1 MPISKRILATAT
13 LVALIGACGKTLSVQ
28 VRRPGLDNLMAR
40 HRVALSQLYVVL
52 EIPDAEA
59 VVHEEFKYRPTWQE
73 TSVANPRIDGP
84 ALGRALM
91 SKYGEAGIKSS
102 GYQLS
107 GPGSNLDQITRLFS
121 PAGILY
127 VTLEPVKTATTKTE
141 AKDKK
146 GQSVS
151 RWIAS
156 VALSGQI
163 RLVAADGAAIL
174 PPSRFSVSISGEI
187 ERENNATAW
196 FDEKKAQLWEE
207 ASDKI
212 VRAAAP
218 RPSWNPRDLKRVILP
233 SKKNAKIGQG
243 FDSAQKGDWPGAEK
257 LWKEAVADEDHPLA
271 HHNLAVYDERENRF
285 DDALGHYKNAKA
297 AFERARSRIEGHWI
311 LFPSAWDEAM
321 ADLGLINEDKLIGA
335 QPVKSDKEGVDWF
348 NRDIAVLPFNNE
360 SNLVDAPDL
369 LRHMAQA
376 RLQAQGYKVMDLGQ
390 VDLLLRQ
397 AGVTQGGQ
405 LAALTPKKT
414 ADALKAGLLL
424 YGEVK
429 IFNEIPL
436 GIYHKREVETVLR
449 LVEGATGGVIWENRK
464 KILHEGVPQGGNA
477 GVKMLGQLAKSL
489 IERIAKAPLK
499 EESEELVSRSLS
511 LLPCAASK

>member
-1 MPISKRILATAT
+1 M
-13 LVALIGACGKTLSVQ
+13 
-28 VRRPGLDNLMAR
+28 
-40 HRVALSQLYVVL
+40 
-52 EIPDAEA
+52 
-59 VVHEEFKYRPTWQE
+59 
-73 TSVANPRIDGP
+73 
-84 ALGRALM
+84 
-91 SKYGEAGIKSS
+91 
-102 GYQLS
+102 
-107 GPGSNLDQITRLFS
+107 
-121 PAGILY
+121 
-127 VTLEPVKTATTKTE
+127 
-141 AKDKK
+141 
-146 GQSVS
+146 
-151 RWIAS
+151 
-156 VALSGQI
+156 
-163 RLVAADGAAIL
+163 
-174 PPSRFSVSISGEI
+174 
-187 ERENNATAW
+187 
-196 FDEKKAQLWEE
+196 
-207 ASDKI
+207 
-212 VRAAAP
+212 
-218 RPSWNPRDLKRVILP
+218 
-233 SKKNAKIGQG
+233 
-243 FDSAQKGDWPGAEK
+243 
-257 LWKEAVADEDHPLA
+257 ADEDHPLA

-390 VDLLLRQ
+390 VDLFLRQ